1 MRKGSLV
8 KKLNEVISDLP
19 ERKLETLYEIA
30 CFLQSRRNMEGQG
43 LFKMQIRSHAYKEWL
58 SAENDVYDEI
68 FKDEIKKR

>member
-30 CFLQSRRNMEGQG
+30 CFLQSRRSIESEE
-43 LFKMQIRSHAYKEWL
+43 LFRMQTHSNSYKEWL